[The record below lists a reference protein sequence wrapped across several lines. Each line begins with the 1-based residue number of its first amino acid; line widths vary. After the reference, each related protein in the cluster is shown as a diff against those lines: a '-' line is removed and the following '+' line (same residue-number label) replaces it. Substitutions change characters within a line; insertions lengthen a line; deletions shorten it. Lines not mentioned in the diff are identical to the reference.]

1 MQRLQKTGG
10 RYLLQTKTAFRD
22 SPLFSIANVASSQE
36 LRISKSRPQP
46 ALSLPQP
53 SQYNPLFAYR
63 GGTAMATAE
72 AKIHVSEFSNEP
84 FIDFSKP
91 ENRKAME
98 DALKKVAS
106 EFGREYPMYIGGQ
119 KVITAE
125 KRTSTNPSHPSQVIG
140 IFQTATPEM
149 AAQAVEAV
157 SKAFESWK
165 RVPAAQR
172 VECLFRAA
180 KILRERKFEM
190 NALICYEAGKTW
202 PEADA
207 DTAETI
213 DFLEFY
219 GREMLRL
226 AGPQQVVP
234 MKGEKNYLVYIP
246 LGVGVVI
253 PPWNFP
259 AAIAAGMT
267 MASLVTGNTVVL
279 KPAGDTPTVAAKF
292 VEIAYEAGIPKD
304 ALNFLTGPGAEI
316 GDVLVK
322 HPKTR
327 YIAFTGSKEVGLR
340 ISELAGKTVPGQ
352 IWIKRTVL
360 EMGGKDSIIVD
371 EEGDVDAA
379 VEGVAQAAFGYQG
392 QKCSACSRAI
402 VSEKIY
408 DSFVEKLVARTR
420 KIAVGPSEDPDN
432 YMGPVVSK
440 SAMNTILNYI
450 EVGKKEGRLLHG
462 GGRAAGDGYFI
473 QPRIIA
479 DVDPQARIS
488 QEEIFGPVLAVIKAK
503 DFDQA
508 LEIAN
513 NTEFGLTGG
522 VYSKN
527 PEKLEKAQETF
538 HVGNLYLN
546 RKCTGAM
553 VGAHPF
559 GGFNMSGTDSKAGGR
574 DYLLLF
580 LQAKT
585 VAEKLQN

>member
-1 MQRLQKTGG
+1 
-10 RYLLQTKTAFRD
+10 
-22 SPLFSIANVASSQE
+22 
-36 LRISKSRPQP
+36 
-46 ALSLPQP
+46 
-53 SQYNPLFAYR
+53 
-63 GGTAMATAE
+63 MATAE
-72 AKIHVSEFSNEP
+72 TKLQVTQFKNEPSTDFSN
-84 FIDFSKP
+84 P

-98 DALKKVAS
+98 EALRKVAR

-119 KVITAE
+119 SVVTTA

-140 IFQTATPEM
+140 VFQSATPEL
-149 AAQAVEAV
+149 AGQAVEAAHT
-157 SKAFESWK
+157 AFQTWK
-165 RVPAAQR
+165 HVPADERAAF
-172 VECLFRAA
+172 LFRVADR
-180 KILRERKFEM
+180 LRHRRLEM
-190 NALICYEAGKTW
+190 NAWICYEAGKTW

-207 DTAETI
+207 DTGETI

-226 AGPQQVVP
+226 AGPQPVTP
-234 MKGEKNYLVYIP
+234 MAGEKNFLVYIP

-259 AAIAAGMT
+259 AAIMAGMT

-279 KPAGDTPTVAAKF
+279 KPAADTPTVAAKF
-292 VEIAYEAGIPKD
+292 VEMAYEAGLPKE
-304 ALNFLTGPGAEI
+304 ALNFVTGSGATI

-327 YIAFTGSKEVGLR
+327 FVAFTGSKEVGLR
-340 ISELAGKTVPGQ
+340 ISELAGKAGPGQ
-352 IWIKRTVL
+352 IWIKRTIL

-371 EEGDVDAA
+371 EEADVDSA
-379 VEGVAQAAFGYQG
+379 VEGVVQSAFGYQG

-408 DSFVEKLVARTR
+408 DTFVEKLVERTK
-420 KIAVGPSEDPDN
+420 KISVGASDN
-432 YMGPVVSK
+432 PRNDMGPVVNK
-440 SAMNTILNYI
+440 TAMDTILGYI
-450 EVGKKEGRLLHG
+450 DVGKREGKLLIG
-462 GGRAAGDGYFI
+462 GARGAGEGYFI
-473 QPRIIA
+473 EPTIIVDVQPK
-479 DVDPQARIS
+479 ARIA
-488 QEEIFGPVLAVIKAK
+488 QEEIFGPVLAVIKAR

-513 NTEFGLTGG
+513 NTEFGLTGA
-522 VYSKN
+522 VYSRN
-527 PEKLEKAQETF
+527 RAKLEKAQEAF
-538 HVGNLYLN
+538 HVGNLYFN

-580 LQAKT
+580 LQAKSI
-585 VAEKLQN
+585 AEKVLH

>member
-1 MQRLQKTGG
+1 
-10 RYLLQTKTAFRD
+10 
-22 SPLFSIANVASSQE
+22 
-36 LRISKSRPQP
+36 
-46 ALSLPQP
+46 
-53 SQYNPLFAYR
+53 
-63 GGTAMATAE
+63 MATAE
-72 AKIHVSEFSNEP
+72 AKIQLSEFTNEP

-91 ENRKAME
+91 ENRTAME
-98 DALKKVAS
+98 AALKKVAS
-106 EFGREYPMYIGGQ
+106 EFGREYPMYIAGQ
-119 KVITAE
+119 KVVTAE
-125 KRTSTNPSHPSQVIG
+125 KRTSTNPSHPEQVIG

-149 AAQAVEAV
+149 AAQAVEAAH
-157 SKAFESWK
+157 KAFDSWK
-165 RVPAAQR
+165 RVPAEQR
-172 VECLFRAA
+172 AECLFRAA
-180 KILRERKFEM
+180 KILRDRKFEM

-213 DFLEFY
+213 DFCEYY

-226 AGPQQVVP
+226 AGPQRVVP

-304 ALNFLTGPGAEI
+304 ALSFLTGPGATV
-316 GDVLVK
+316 GDILVK

-408 DSFVEKLVARTR
+408 DTFVQKLVDRTK
-420 KIAVGPSEDPDN
+420 KIAVGPSDDPNN

-450 EVGKKEGRLLHG
+450 EVGKKEGKLVHG
-462 GGRAAGDGYFI
+462 GGRAPGDGYFI
-473 QPRIIA
+473 QPTIIA
-479 DVDPQARIS
+479 DVDPMAKIS

-503 DFDQA
+503 NFDHA

-513 NTEFGLTGG
+513 NTEFGLTGA

-527 PEKLEKAQETF
+527 PAKLEKAQEAF

-580 LQAKT
+580 LQGKS
-585 VAEKLQN
+585 VAEKLPS

>member
-1 MQRLQKTGG
+1 
-10 RYLLQTKTAFRD
+10 
-22 SPLFSIANVASSQE
+22 
-36 LRISKSRPQP
+36 
-46 ALSLPQP
+46 
-53 SQYNPLFAYR
+53 
-63 GGTAMATAE
+63 MATAE
-72 AKIHVSEFSNEP
+72 ARIHVSEFSNEP
-84 FIDFSKP
+84 FTDFSKP

-98 DALKKVAS
+98 AALKNVAS
-106 EFGREYPMYIGGQ
+106 EFGREYPMYIGGH
-119 KVITAE
+119 KVTTAA
-125 KRTSTNPSHPSQVIG
+125 KRTSTNPSHPDQVIG
-140 IFQTATPEM
+140 VFQSATPEM
-149 AAQAVEAV
+149 AAEAVEAAN
-157 SKAFESWK
+157 KAFETWK
-165 RVPAAQR
+165 RVPAEQR
-172 VECLFRAA
+172 VECLFRTA

-213 DFLEFY
+213 DFCEFY

-226 AGPQQVVP
+226 AGPQKVTP
-234 MKGEKNYLVYIP
+234 MKGEKNYLKYIP

-279 KPAGDTPTVAAKF
+279 KPAGDTPAVAAKF
-292 VEIAYEAGIPKD
+292 VEIAYEAGIPKE
-304 ALNFLTGPGAEI
+304 ALNFLTGPGGEI

-352 IWIKRTVL
+352 VWIKRTVL

-379 VEGVAQAAFGYQG
+379 VEGVAQSAFGYQG

-408 DSFVEKLVARTR
+408 DSFVQKLVERTK
-420 KIAVGPSEDPDN
+420 KIAVGPSEDPSN

-440 SAMNTILNYI
+440 SAMKGILDYI
-450 EVGKKEGRLLHG
+450 EVGKKEGKVVHG
-462 GGRAAGDGYFI
+462 GGRAAGDGYFV
-473 QPRIIA
+473 QPTIIA
-479 DVDPQARIS
+479 DVDPEARIS

-503 DFDQA
+503 DFDHA

-527 PEKLEKAQETF
+527 PAKLEKAQEAF

-559 GGFNMSGTDSKAGGR
+559 GGFNMSGTDSKTGGR

-585 VAEKLQN
+585 VAEKVPN